1 MLVLT
6 RKPGETLLIEPHPE
20 TQGADPQG
28 WFTHPIKIQILRIQG
43 NNVRIGIEASTT
55 LRVSRVTPAGGR
67 QGKSD

>member
-6 RKPGETLLIEPHPE
+6 RKPGETLLIEPYPE

-28 WFTHPIKIQILRIQG
+28 WFAHPIKIQVLRIQG

-55 LRVSRVTPAGGR
+55 LQVSRVTPAAGR
-67 QGKSD
+67 REKSD